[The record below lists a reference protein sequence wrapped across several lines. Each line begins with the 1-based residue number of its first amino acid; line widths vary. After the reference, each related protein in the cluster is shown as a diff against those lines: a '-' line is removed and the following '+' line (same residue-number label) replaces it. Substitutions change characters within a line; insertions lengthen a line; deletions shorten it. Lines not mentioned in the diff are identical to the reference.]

1 MRSFRSQ
8 LRRAAQVTAAFW
20 RIDFI
25 KAMNYPLALL
35 MKALSAFI
43 PVITFVFVA
52 DLVGDNGPEV
62 AYDYYTFVVIGVVT
76 VGILAATLNSFG
88 SDMLDLVTQGQLEMF
103 LVEPVRWT
111 LLPFAMTPWA
121 AFQAFVTSA
130 LMILLSIPL
139 GAEYRLEAVPLAIL
153 IVILGLA
160 ATLAIGI
167 LGASIKIISKKAD
180 PVLSLYTLAASVLS
194 GVFFPVEVLA
204 QLAARPGLG
213 DPPHLRDPGAA
224 PGADAPGR
232 RTPRPDRVAG
242 GACARSVLGGPLP
255 ARAVVL
261 QPDPGIRAQG
271 RSPERLLMHDP
282 APWGAAWARCD

>member
-1 MRSFRSQ
+1 MKSFRRQ

-35 MKALSAFI
+35 MKALGAFI

-52 DLVGDNGPEV
+52 DLIGDNGPEV

-103 LVEPVRWT
+103 LVEPVRWN

-121 AFQAFVTSA
+121 AFQAFATSA

-139 GAEYRLEAVPLAIL
+139 GANYRLEAVPLAIL
-153 IVILGLA
+153 IVVLGLA

-194 GVFFPVEVLA
+194 GVFFPVEALPSWMRALAWAIPHTYVIQALRRVLMPQGEVLPGPTA
-204 QLAARPGLG
+204 WQAVAALAAF
-213 DPPHLRDPGAA
+213 
-224 PGADAPGR
+224 
-232 RTPRPDRVAG
+232 
-242 GACARSVLGGPLP
+242 S
-255 ARAVVL
+255 VVL
-261 QPDPGIRAQG
+261 YPLALWSFNRILEYG
-271 RSPERLLMHDP
+271 RKV
-282 APWGAAWARCD
+282 GALSGY

>member
-1 MRSFRSQ
+1 MRSFRRQ

-194 GVFFPVEVLA
+194 GVFFPVEVLPSWLRA
-204 QLAARPGLG
+204 LAWAIPHTYVIQALRRVLMPQGDVLPGPTAWQAVLALAAF
-213 DPPHLRDPGAA
+213 
-224 PGADAPGR
+224 
-232 RTPRPDRVAG
+232 
-242 GACARSVLGGPLP
+242 S
-255 ARAVVL
+255 VVL
-261 QPDPGIRAQG
+261 YPLALWSFSRILEYG
-271 RSPERLLMHDP
+271 RKV
-282 APWGAAWARCD
+282 GALSGY

>member
-1 MRSFRSQ
+1 MRSFRRQ

-194 GVFFPVEVLA
+194 GVFFPVEVLPSWLRA
-204 QLAARPGLG
+204 LAWAIPHTYVIQALRRVLMPQGDVLPGPSAWQAVLALAAF
-213 DPPHLRDPGAA
+213 
-224 PGADAPGR
+224 
-232 RTPRPDRVAG
+232 
-242 GACARSVLGGPLP
+242 S
-255 ARAVVL
+255 VVL
-261 QPDPGIRAQG
+261 YPLALWSFSRILEYG
-271 RSPERLLMHDP
+271 RKV
-282 APWGAAWARCD
+282 GALSGY